1 MNGRFNKESERILTN
16 NLETIIVDIIRM
28 RNNRGKNIDY
38 AWLKS
43 QPKKIILGI
52 YKSELEK
59 LKMSKEIK
67 TQVSIDE
74 VKEFYMLDED
84 IDELLKQGHL
94 LDEEAIPTYDDRGMP
109 IPDIARMKIAE
120 DKRLLKR
127 HNGYIY
133 YFIFKLFS

>member
-28 RNNRGKNIDY
+28 RNNRWKNIDY

-127 HNGYIY
+127 HNG
-133 YFIFKLFS
+133 

>member
-1 MNGRFNKESERILTN
+1 MNGRFYKESERILTN

-127 HNGYIY
+127 HNG
-133 YFIFKLFS
+133 

>member
-59 LKMSKEIK
+59 LKMSKEHMMI
-67 TQVSIDE
+67 
-74 VKEFYMLDED
+74 
-84 IDELLKQGHL
+84 
-94 LDEEAIPTYDDRGMP
+94 EACQFLI
-109 IPDIARMKIAE
+109 
-120 DKRLLKR
+120 
-127 HNGYIY
+127 
-133 YFIFKLFS
+133 

>member
-94 LDEEAIPTYDDRGMP
+94 LGEEAIPTYDDRGMP

-127 HNGYIY
+127 HNG
-133 YFIFKLFS
+133 

>member
-127 HNGYIY
+127 HNG
-133 YFIFKLFS
+133 

>member
-1 MNGRFNKESERILTN
+1 MNGIFNKESERILTN

-127 HNGYIY
+127 HNG
-133 YFIFKLFS
+133 

>member
-1 MNGRFNKESERILTN
+1 MNGRSNKESERILTN

-127 HNGYIY
+127 HNG
-133 YFIFKLFS
+133 

>member
-1 MNGRFNKESERILTN
+1 MTGRFNKESERILTN

-67 TQVSIDE
+67 TQISIDE

-127 HNGYIY
+127 HNG
-133 YFIFKLFS
+133 